1 MARVYSTQQL
11 EWRGDELHL
20 RTGRKLLSIVAD
32 AKYPQMWRV
41 RYPDGTLTDMVNRTR
56 AKDAACALALR
67 ILNREERPLA

>member
-41 RYPDGTLTDMVNRTR
+41 RYPDGTRTR